1 MILKLL
7 IEYSN
12 DTNNI
17 YKNIEEDNPNKKHK
31 TFIIFDDLI
40 MLWYDFAD
48 VLSNKELN
56 PIVTKLFITGRKL
69 NISPIFT
76 SQSYFAVP
84 KNIRLNSTHYCL
96 YEKNICYLIGWEEY
110 NIGCI
115 CTLWLNKK

>member
-84 KNIRLNSTHYCL
+84 KNIRLNSIHYCL
-96 YEKNICYLIGWEEY
+96 YEKISAI
-110 NIGCI
+110 
-115 CTLWLNKK
+115 WLAERSTILVVFVLFG